1 MYLGDVIKKAFD
13 DVQEQ
18 NGEAFAFDADLQYLY
33 DELCEAC
40 FGDYRRTY
48 EILESVTVAA
58 ASEEQDEINAIAK
71 KYTKSEILFI
81 LSKAAF
87 LAGATWA
94 LQKTAGDYKPQR
106 ELTHCPLCGREYE

>member
-1 MYLGDVIKKAFD
+1 MYIGEIIKKGFEDAA
-13 DVQEQ
+13 EQ
-18 NGEAFAFDADLQYLY
+18 NGEAFAFDKDLQYLSE
-33 DELCEAC
+33 ELTEEC

-48 EILESVTVAA
+48 EILEAA
-58 ASEEQDEINAIAK
+58 TIAASSEEQKEIDKLAK

-94 LQKTAGDYKPQR
+94 LQKTAGEYKPPR
-106 ELTHCPLCGREYE
+106 ERTHCPLCGSKYD